1 MFENK
6 KIFILGMARSGYEAA
21 KLLAKYNNKIVIND
35 STEKQDENHL
45 EELRSLGISIML
57 GSHPDDILDET
68 FDYVIKNPGI
78 KDTHKYIEFAKK
90 NNIKVVNE
98 MEMAYQFL
106 PKDITLIGITGTN
119 GKTTTTTLIYEI
131 IKKAGKNVHLT
142 GNIGFPFSG
151 FINKI
156 SSGDY
161 IVTEVSIQQLL
172 NLDDFKTNISVL
184 TNLSEAHIDHVGSY
198 ENYINLKKKIFAH
211 HSKSDI
217 AIINNDNEDC
227 MKITEDINSN
237 KIYFSTN
244 SIDADVCL
252 KDDTIYYKNEKIINI
267 KDIKLVGMHNYQNIM
282 CAISVAK
289 ELGIDNSVI
298 CEVLETFIGVEHRLE
313 FVKRINGRDFY
324 NDSKATN
331 NKSTEIALASFS
343 RPTILLLG
351 GLDRG
356 QSFEELYNYMKHV
369 KNIVTYG
376 ETKEKIKVFAH
387 SHNIDC
393 TVVNNL
399 EEATN
404 LAYNLSEENDIIL
417 LSPACASWDQY
428 KKFEDRGDDFKRIVN
443 EIEASEINV

>member
-21 KLLAKYNNKIVIND
+21 KLLSQHNNKIIIND
-35 STEKQDENHL
+35 GNEKQDENHV
-45 EELRSLGISIML
+45 EELRNLGVSVIL

-78 KDTHKYIEFAKK
+78 KDTHKYIEFAK
-90 NNIKVVNE
+90 NNGIKVINE
-98 MEMAYQFL
+98 MEMAFHFL
-106 PKDITLIGITGTN
+106 PNDVKLIGITGTN

-142 GNIGFPFSG
+142 GNIGFPFAS

-156 SSGDY
+156 NPGDY

-172 NLDDFKTNISVL
+172 NLNDFKTDISVL

-227 MKITEDINSN
+227 MKITDDINSN
-237 KIYFSTN
+237 KIYFST
-244 SIDADVCL
+244 SIDTADACL
-252 KDDTIYYKNEKIINI
+252 KDNSIYYKGEKIIETR
-267 KDIKLVGMHNYQNIM
+267 DIKLVGMHNYQNIM
-282 CAISVAK
+282 CAISATK
-289 ELGIDNSVI
+289 ELGIDNDSI
-298 CEVLETFIGVEHRLE
+298 CEVLETFTGVEHRLE
-313 FVKRINGRDFY
+313 FVKRINERDFY

-331 NKSTEIALASFS
+331 NKSTEIALASFN

-356 QSFEELYNYMKHV
+356 QSFEELYEYMTNV
-369 KNIVTYG
+369 KSIVTYG
-376 ETKEKIKVFAH
+376 ETKEKIKMFAD

-393 TVVNNL
+393 TIVNTL
-399 EEATN
+399 EEATH
-404 LAYNLSEENDIIL
+404 LAYNISDENDVIL

-428 KKFEDRGDDFKRIVN
+428 KKFEDRGDDFKRVVN
-443 EIEASEINV
+443 EIERM

>member
-21 KLLAKYNNKIVIND
+21 KLLSQYNNNIIIND
-35 STEKQDENHL
+35 GNEKQDENHL
-45 EELRSLGISIML
+45 EELRNLNVNIVL

-78 KDTHKYIEFAKK
+78 KDSHKYIEFAKK
-90 NNIKVVNE
+90 HNIPVINE
-98 MEMAYQFL
+98 MEMAYHFL
-106 PKDITLIGITGTN
+106 PKNITLIGITGTN

-142 GNIGFPFSG
+142 GNIGFPFSS

-156 SSGDY
+156 KSGDY

-172 NLDDFKTNISVL
+172 NLNNFKTDISVL

-198 ENYINLKKKIFAH
+198 ENYINLKSKIFAH
-211 HSKSDI
+211 HSNTDK

-227 MKITEDINSN
+227 LKITENINSN
-237 KIYFSTN
+237 KIYFSTSTTN
-244 SIDADVCL
+244 TDAYL
-252 KDDTIYYKNEKIINI
+252 KDDIIYYKNEKIINI

-289 ELGIDNSVI
+289 ELGINNSAI
-298 CEVLETFIGVEHRLE
+298 SEVLGTFIGVEHRLE

-331 NKSTEIALASFS
+331 NKSTEIALSSFK

-356 QSFEELYNYMKHV
+356 QSFEELYDYMKYV

-376 ETKEKIKVFAH
+376 ETKNKIKEFAD

-393 TVVNNL
+393 TVVNNI

-404 LAYNLSEENDIIL
+404 LAYNLSEEDDIIL

-428 KKFEDRGDDFKRIVN
+428 AKFEDRGDDFKRVVN
-443 EIEASEINV
+443 EIKEV

>member
-21 KLLAKYNNKIVIND
+21 KLLARYNNKIVIND
-35 STEKQDENHL
+35 GNEKQDKEHL
-45 EELRSLGISIML
+45 EELRNLGISVIL

-68 FDYVIKNPGI
+68 FDYIIKNPGI
-78 KDTHKYIEFAKK
+78 KDTHKYIEFAKN

-98 MEMAYQFL
+98 MEMAYHFL
-106 PKDITLIGITGTN
+106 PNDVTLVGITGTN

-131 IKKAGKNVHLT
+131 IKKAGKSVHLT
-142 GNIGFPFSG
+142 GNIGFPFAS

-156 SSGDY
+156 NSGDY

-172 NLDDFKTNISVL
+172 NLKDFKTDISVL

-198 ENYINLKKKIFAH
+198 ENYIKLKKKIFSH

-217 AIINNDNEDC
+217 AIINSDNEDC
-227 MKITEDINSN
+227 IKITDDINSN
-237 KIYFSTN
+237 KIYFST
-244 SIDADVCL
+244 SEVSTDAHL
-252 KDDTIYYKNEKIINI
+252 KDDAIHYKNEKIINT

-282 CAISVAK
+282 CAIAATK
-289 ELGIDNSVI
+289 ELGIDNSTI
-298 CEVLETFIGVEHRLE
+298 CEVLETFTGVEHRLE
-313 FVKRINGRDFY
+313 FVKRIKGRDFY

-331 NKSTEIALASFS
+331 NKSTEIALSSFS

-356 QSFEELYNYMKHV
+356 QSFEELYDYMQHV
-369 KNIVTYG
+369 KSIVTYG
-376 ETKEKIKVFAH
+376 QTKEKIKEFAD
-387 SHNIDC
+387 SHNINC
-393 TVVNNL
+393 TTVKNL

-404 LAYNLSEENDIIL
+404 LAYNLSDENDIIL

-428 KKFEDRGDDFKRIVN
+428 KKFEDRGDDFKRVVT
-443 EIEASEINV
+443 EIGVSEIND

>member
-1 MFENK
+1 MFKNK

-21 KLLAKYNNKIVIND
+21 KLLARYNNKIVIND
-35 STEKQDENHL
+35 GSEKQDESHL
-45 EELRSLGISIML
+45 EELRDLGISVIL
-57 GSHPDDILDET
+57 GSHPDDILDKT

-78 KDTHKYIEFAKK
+78 KDTHKYVEFAKK
-90 NNIKVVNE
+90 NNIVVINE
-98 MEMAYQFL
+98 MEMAYHFL
-106 PKDITLIGITGTN
+106 PKDVTLIGITGTN

-131 IKKAGKNVHLT
+131 IKKSGKNVHLT
-142 GNIGFPFSG
+142 GNIGFPLAS

-156 SSGDY
+156 NPSDY

-172 NLDDFKTNISVL
+172 NLNNFKTNISVL

-198 ENYINLKKKIFAH
+198 ENYMNLKKKIFSH
-211 HSKSDI
+211 HSESDI
-217 AIINNDNEDC
+217 AIINHDNEDC
-227 MKITEDINSN
+227 MKITNDINSN

-244 SIDADVCL
+244 EIITHAHL
-252 KDDTIYYKNEKIINI
+252 KGDTIYYKNEKIIDT

-282 CAISVAK
+282 CAISVTK

-298 CEVLETFIGVEHRLE
+298 CEVLETFTGVEHRLE
-313 FVKRINGRDFY
+313 FVKRIKGRDFY

-331 NKSTEIALASFS
+331 NKSTEIALSSFI

-356 QSFEELYNYMKHV
+356 QSFDELYDYMEHV
-369 KNIVTYG
+369 KSIVAYG
-376 ETKEKIKVFAH
+376 QTKERIKKFADL
-387 SHNIDC
+387 HNIDC
-393 TVVNNL
+393 TIVDNL

-404 LAYNLSEENDIIL
+404 LAYNISLENDIIL

-428 KKFEDRGDDFKRIVN
+428 KKFEDRGDEFKRIIN
-443 EIEASEINV
+443 EIEENEIND

>member
-21 KLLAKYNNKIVIND
+21 KLLSQYNNKIVIND
-35 STEKQDENHL
+35 SNEKQDEKHL
-45 EELRSLGISIML
+45 EELRSLGVSVIL
-57 GSHPDDILDET
+57 GTHPDDIFDET
-68 FDYVIKNPGI
+68 FDYIIKNPGI
-78 KDTHKYIEFAKK
+78 KDTHKYIVFAKK
-90 NNIKVVNE
+90 NNIKVINE
-98 MEMAYQFL
+98 MEMAYHFL
-106 PKDITLIGITGTN
+106 PKDIKLIGITGTN

-131 IKKAGKNVHLT
+131 IKKSGKNVHLT
-142 GNIGFPFSG
+142 GNIGFPFAG

-156 SSGDY
+156 NPGDY

-172 NLDDFKTNISVL
+172 NLDDFKTDISIL

-198 ENYINLKKKIFAH
+198 ENYINLKKKIFSH

-217 AIINNDNEDC
+217 AIINNDNHDC
-227 MKITEDINSN
+227 IKITEDINSN
-237 KIYFSTN
+237 KIYFSTDN
-244 SIDADVCL
+244 DNTDAYL
-252 KDDTIYYKNEKIINI
+252 KDDTIYYKGEKIINT

-282 CAISVAK
+282 CAISATK
-289 ELGIDNSVI
+289 ELGIDNNSI

-331 NKSTEIALASFS
+331 NKSTEIALSSFT

-356 QSFEELYNYMKHV
+356 QSFNELYDYMQHV

-376 ETKEKIKVFAH
+376 QTKEKIKEFAD
-387 SHNIDC
+387 SHDIDC
-393 TVVNNL
+393 TIVETL

-428 KKFEDRGDDFKRIVN
+428 KKFEDRGDDYKRVVS
-443 EIEASEINV
+443 EIEESETND